1 MLLLG
6 LLLSAHALVHP
17 NGLIEVRI
25 DRGSLLS
32 GLPGLERGLRVAQAE
47 PATGLPTA
55 TGLLLILQD
64 ASERTESDRAVLA
77 TREGSTRLDL
87 LRREYA
93 ALEAIRTLSRTMPVI
108 AASTG
113 ELSDASAALFLA
125 ASHRVCT
132 ERSTLELTGCRIG
145 LCPALA
151 SLLDLVPPSLESL
164 AMCVALGGTP
174 LSCHDLRSLRLLTH
188 FVRSKSL
195 PAMLAELRHA
205 PHSHYDV
212 PVDRWSEPVPNS
224 MARLFATD
232 DAGTLEAP
240 LLNQTPLGN
249 VMRSVFGSGV
259 TSVTDLL
266 ERLQRERASAAQLAN
281 SCAWQT
287 REHAEAALEVLDGAC
302 VAFDNSSPRALAA
315 TFVAVRKCRES
326 LASAPLATAALGPV
340 ELIINSRLATRD
352 DLGVWIERDQ
362 KRVRRKRRF
371 ATAHKAWGADRKSV
385 V

>member
-113 ELSDASAALFLA
+113 ELSDA
-125 ASHRVCT
+125 
-132 ERSTLELTGCRIG
+132 TLPHPTPPYPTLPHPTPP
-145 LCPALA
+145 CPTLPHPA
-151 SLLDLVPPSLESL
+151 PPYP
-164 AMCVALGGTP
+164 T
-174 LSCHDLRSLRLLTH
+174 
-188 FVRSKSL
+188 
-195 PAMLAELRHA
+195 
-205 PHSHYDV
+205 
-212 PVDRWSEPVPNS
+212 
-224 MARLFATD
+224 
-232 DAGTLEAP
+232 
-240 LLNQTPLGN
+240 
-249 VMRSVFGSGV
+249 
-259 TSVTDLL
+259 
-266 ERLQRERASAAQLAN
+266 
-281 SCAWQT
+281 
-287 REHAEAALEVLDGAC
+287 
-302 VAFDNSSPRALAA
+302 
-315 TFVAVRKCRES
+315 
-326 LASAPLATAALGPV
+326 
-340 ELIINSRLATRD
+340 
-352 DLGVWIERDQ
+352 
-362 KRVRRKRRF
+362 
-371 ATAHKAWGADRKSV
+371 
-385 V
+385 